1 MSVLSEGQQTET
13 QPTETQTTQGGT
25 GDGQQQTPQTP
36 PLGGT
41 GEGQQQTPPQTPPQG
56 GAGEGQPQTP
66 EPWLPEAYRNDPAFG
81 KFKTLEDLCKSQ
93 KHLQSLVGKKTVAR
107 PDENSTEEEWAEWY
121 RDNGVPDDPK
131 EYDLAVD
138 QGMPAAWNSDGILDI
153 YRNAFKEAHISG
165 DAAKI
170 LWKFRNE
177 NLKTQAAQQAAELKS
192 RQEAQV
198 AKFKQEW
205 GDNYAANMNK
215 AFAAFGKLFPG
226 VDVNTCRLCD
236 DPDFIR
242 GMLRAYDAVKDD
254 TMPNQGGATVAS
266 ALSTVEDRISSILN
280 NPAYQNAQ
288 NPDHARLV
296 AEMIELQRKKA
307 QLKASIK

>member
-1 MSVLSEGQQTET
+1 MSLLGEGQQAP
-13 QPTETQTTQGGT
+13 QDGA
-25 GDGQQQTPQTP
+25 GDGQQQTPPQ
-36 PLGGT
+36 GGA
-41 GEGQQQTPPQTPPQG
+41 GEGQPQTPQTPPQG
-56 GAGEGQPQTP
+56 GAGDGQPQTP

-93 KHLQSLVGKKTVAR
+93 KHLQSLVGKKTIAR

-121 RDNGVPDDPK
+121 RDNGEPDDPK

-138 QGMPAAWNSDGILDI
+138 AGMPQAWNSDEILDI
-153 YRNAFKEAHISG
+153 YRGAFKKAHISG
-165 DAAKI
+165 DSAKI
-170 LWKFRNE
+170 LWKYRNE
-177 NLKTQAAQQAAELKS
+177 NLKTQAAQQAAALKA
-192 RQEAQV
+192 QQAAQV
-198 AKFKQEW
+198 AEFKKEW

-254 TMPNQGGATVAS
+254 TMPNQGGANVAS

-307 QLKASIK
+307 QLKSSIK

>member
-1 MSVLSEGQQTET
+1 MSVLSDGQQTET
-13 QPTETQTTQGGT
+13 QQTETQTTEAQQT
-25 GDGQQQTPQTP
+25 QTAQTTQTTETQQQT
-36 PLGGT
+36 
-41 GEGQQQTPPQTPPQG
+41 
-56 GAGEGQPQTP
+56 A

-81 KFKTLEDLCKSQ
+81 KFKTLDDLCKSQ

-107 PDENSTEEEWAEWY
+107 PDENSTEEEWSEWY

-138 QGMPAAWNSDGILDI
+138 KEMPASWNSDGVLDI
-153 YRNAFKEAHISG
+153 YRKAFKEAHIPG

-177 NLKTQAAQQAAELKS
+177 NLKNQAAQQAAELKS
-192 RQEAQV
+192 QQAAAVAQ
-198 AKFKQEW
+198 FKQEW

-226 VDVNTCRLCD
+226 VDVDQCRLCD

-254 TMPNQGGATVAS
+254 TMPDHGGATVAS
-266 ALSTVEDRISSILN
+266 ALSTVEERISSILN
-280 NPAYQNAQ
+280 NPGYQNAQ

-307 QLKASIK
+307 QLKSSIK